1 MLSSQYLHQSIDH
14 GLHRGEHVRVRGI
27 GVLQAEQV
35 RHFLVDVDARAVVE
49 ALLQRAEHDVLALL
63 EIGGGVRRLAL
74 LTGDLANELADRAT
88 EGRDRRSDPG
98 LRGKGNRGAAELIK
112 KK

>member
-1 MLSSQYLHQSIDH
+1 MSTSDCTISEVCEPTLETLMPSSQYLHQSVDH
-14 GLHRGEHVRVRGI
+14 RLHSGEHMRIRGI

-88 EGRDRRSDPG
+88 
-98 LRGKGNRGAAELIK
+98 
-112 KK
+112 